1 MQCIAHNVSLEYA
14 LVYLCFIRLF
24 KVKKRRRKL
33 KGLANENE
41 QLYQLDEVVMITSQ
55 PLLTNSM

>member
-41 QLYQLDEVVMITSQ
+41 QLDEVVMITSQ
-55 PLLTNSM
+55 PLLTYSM